1 MAKKRQPMLP
11 GMPRNRDLLTPEARY
26 KKGYT
31 PERQAKIA
39 DALKDTEVDFVYT
52 GLSGESRASEFAK
65 ELGSKKSRNHEQG
78 LVNRARR
85 HVVSGFANSSIKPE
99 RLKGLKKVDF
109 YDEGV
114 PVSSVKMDP
123 VGNEDY
129 ETKVSG
135 LYNRPEK
142 TIKVARGLEYNSTNR
157 VQQTLRHELGHHITI
172 PILDEMATLNPKKFD
187 TDEHLFGSAE
197 GLADNFANK
206 TAGKIFKGRGTKKAK
221 STYAEIAKD
230 ALGYGNDYLTPESD
244 MNWAKG
250 YTGAVDNKTRD
261 NIFHTARTGAQQL
274 EIGFGQH

>member
-1 MAKKRQPMLP
+1 VAKKRQPMLP
-11 GMPRNRDLLTPEARY
+11 GMPRNRDLLTPQARY

-31 PERQAKIA
+31 PERQAEIA

-65 ELGSKKSRNHEQG
+65 ELGSKKSRGHEEG
-78 LVNRARR
+78 LVNRTRR

-99 RLKGLKKVDF
+99 RLGGLKRVDF

-114 PVSSVKMDP
+114 PVSSTNGPEDNP
-123 VGNEDY
+123 DY

-135 LYNRPEK
+135 LYNSPEK
-142 TIKVARGLEYNSTNR
+142 TIKVARGLEHGSKNR

-172 PILDEMATLNPKKFD
+172 PLLDKVATLNPEKFA
-187 TDEHLFGSAE
+187 TDEHLFGAAE
-197 GLADNFANK
+197 GLADNFAHK
-206 TAGKIFKGRGTKKAK
+206 TAGKTFKGRGTKKSK
-221 STYAEIAKD
+221 STYAAIAQD
-230 ALGYGNDYLTPESD
+230 ALGYGNDYNAPESD
-244 MNWAKG
+244 INWAKG
-250 YTGAVDNKTRD
+250 YAGAVDSKTRD